1 MPKPR
6 QSGGKENWRVS
17 SATVDNKFH
26 EYKANFSALKNAEI
40 NKRARAEI
48 SAAKSKLNKLKDLYL
63 NDIITLEELKA
74 DRESLLA
81 KISDL
86 EKAALPEQKQDFE
99 SIDRVLIENWKESY
113 DGLNREEKRE
123 FWRIII
129 KEIKIY
135 PDRHIEYSLNVWK
148 IFNEFYYL
156 IFLPV

>member
-1 MPKPR
+1 M
-6 QSGGKENWRVS
+6 
-17 SATVDNKFH
+17 
-26 EYKANFSALKNAEI
+26 
-40 NKRARAEI
+40 
-48 SAAKSKLNKLKDLYL
+48 YL

-135 PDRHIEYSLNVWK
+135 PDRHIEYSLNV
-148 IFNEFYYL
+148 
-156 IFLPV
+156 